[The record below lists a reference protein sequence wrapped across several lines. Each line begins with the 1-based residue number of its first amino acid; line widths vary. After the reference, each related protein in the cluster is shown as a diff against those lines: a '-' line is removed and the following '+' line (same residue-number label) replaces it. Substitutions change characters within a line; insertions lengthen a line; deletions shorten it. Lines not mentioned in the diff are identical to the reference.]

1 MTDIAATPSSG
12 AISKEEAAARRA
24 RQRKKRFAAEARFKY
39 LGLGAVLLA
48 GCFLLLLLST
58 VVGQGLPAFTYHYAK
73 LPVDLI
79 SVKSDEAA
87 EGDYAGIFR
96 SSVVEVFPSMTSRRD
111 SRVARRLFSSG
122 ANIELRK
129 EVVANPS
136 LAGAKREVELPVS
149 DFADLY
155 LKGLTANTALIEGD
169 ATLQLREEN
178 GTVSGELSAPLFGV
192 FLAGVKKVIG
202 EQAEAVNL
210 RISAEERGLAEQ
222 ARRAGSSRNEA
233 EVVEAQ
239 EAVATIRQRID
250 QLRADYNALISRQSA
265 TEAAE
270 QLTSGL
276 PSLLVYVNGGVIK
289 ATRASA
295 NAFEG
300 TVLLPIDGATEIS
313 AGEWEAKSVESPEA
327 NRKFTDR
334 EIALIDQLDAK
345 GFVEKRINWIFLS
358 TGASREPELA
368 GIWGAVIGSFY
379 TMIVTLILSFPIG
392 VAAAIYL
399 EEFAPKNRLTA
410 LIEVNINNLAAV
422 PSIVFG
428 LLGLAVFLNW
438 FNFPRSAPL
447 VGGMVLALM
456 TLPTI
461 IIASRAALKAVPPS
475 IREAAMGV
483 GASRLQSVLHH
494 VLPLAMPGM
503 LTGTIIGMA
512 QALGETAPLLMIGM
526 VAFIVDLP
534 SGITDPATVLPV
546 QIFMWADFPEPAF
559 QQKTAAAIMVLLV
572 FLIMMNLAAILLRK
586 RFERRW

>member
-73 LPVDLI
+73 LPVDLTSI
-79 SVKSDEAA
+79 KSDEAA

-96 SSVVEVFPSMTSRRD
+96 SSVAEVFPSMTSRRD

-129 EVVANPS
+129 DVVANPS
-136 LAGAKREVELPVS
+136 LAGAKREMELPVS

-155 LKGLTANTALIEGD
+155 LKGLTASTALIEGD

-178 GTVSGELSAPLFGV
+178 GTVSGELSASLFGV
-192 FLAGVKKVIG
+192 FLADVKKVIG

-233 EVVEAQ
+233 EVAEAQ

-250 QLRADYNALISRQSA
+250 QLRADYNALIERQSA

-289 ATRASA
+289 ATKVSA
-295 NAFEG
+295 NTFEG
-300 TVLLPIDGATEIS
+300 TVLLPIDGATKIS